1 MQKIGLVDDHRLFR
15 KSLAL
20 LIDSMDNAEVVLQAG
35 NGKELLEQLELIAV
49 DLVLLDLQM
58 PGMDGFETCKQLR
71 KHYPNIK
78 ILVISQL
85 TTKESIH
92 RVMELGANGFFSKD
106 AEPERLEKAI
116 KDIWEKDYFFDDDLA
131 SVIREAI
138 LWEKRIPANLLAS
151 PVPIT
156 RREMDVIRLACKEM
170 SSYEIA
176 DKLCINVRTVETHR
190 KRIMEKTN
198 SKNFIG
204 VVLFALRH
212 RLLLMEEV

>member
-1 MQKIGLVDDHRLFR
+1 MLQIGLVDDHRLFR

-35 NGKELLEQLELIAV
+35 NGAALLEQLESITV
-49 DLVLLDLQM
+49 DLVLLDIQM
-58 PGMDGFETCKQLR
+58 PEMDGFETCKQLR
-71 KHYPNIK
+71 KHYPDIK

-92 RVMELGANGFFSKD
+92 KVMELGANGFFSKD

-116 KDIWEKDYFFDDDLA
+116 RDIWEKDYFFDDDLA

-138 LWEKRIPANLLAS
+138 LWEKRLPANLLAS

-156 RREMDVIRLACKEM
+156 RREMEVIRLACKEF
-170 SSYEIA
+170 SSAEIA
-176 DKLCINVRTVETHR
+176 SKMFIDVRTVETHR
-190 KRIMEKTN
+190 KRIMDKTN
-198 SKNFIG
+198 CKNFIG

-212 RLLLMEEV
+212 GLLLVEEV

>member
-1 MQKIGLVDDHRLFR
+1 MLQIGLVDDHRLFR

-20 LIDSMDNAEVVLQAG
+20 LIAAIDGAEVALQAG
-35 NGKELLEQLELIAV
+35 DGNEFLEQLESVPI
-49 DLVLLDLQM
+49 DLVLLDIQM
-58 PGMDGFETCKQLR
+58 PGMDGYETCKQLR
-71 KHYPNIK
+71 KRYPEIK
-78 ILVISQL
+78 ILIISQL

-92 RVMELGANGFFSKD
+92 KVMELGANGFFSKD
-106 AEPERLEKAI
+106 AEPEKLEKAI
-116 KDIWEKDYFFDDDLA
+116 LGIKTKDYFFDDDLA

-138 LWEKRIPANLLAS
+138 LWEKRLPLNLLAS

-212 RLLLMEEV
+212 GLLLLEEV

>member
-1 MQKIGLVDDHRLFR
+1 MLQIGLVDDHRLFR

-20 LIDSMDNAEVVLQAG
+20 LIDAMDNAEVVLQAG
-35 NGKELLEQLELIAV
+35 NGKELLEQLESITV
-49 DLVLLDLQM
+49 DLVLLDIQM
-58 PGMDGFETCKQLR
+58 PEMDGFETCKQLR
-71 KHYPNIK
+71 KHYPDIK

-92 RVMELGANGFFSKD
+92 KVMELGANGFFSKD

-116 KDIWEKDYFFDDDLA
+116 RDIWAKDYFFDDDLA

-138 LWEKRIPANLLAS
+138 LWEKRRPVNLLGS

-156 RREMDVIRLACKEM
+156 RREMEVIRLACKEL
-170 SSYEIA
+170 SSAEIA
-176 DKLCINVRTVETHR
+176 NRMFIDVRTVETHR
-190 KRIMEKTN
+190 KRIMEKT
-198 SKNFIG
+198 SCKNFIG

-212 RLLLMEEV
+212 GLLLVDEV